1 MSDAAGFALQ
11 TRDHEPVAV
20 LSGDWT
26 ASSFAEVRDRF
37 RAAIR
42 PGLHYD
48 LRGLERCDTVGA
60 LGILTF
66 AGETFDPVASGA
78 RPEVARLIGL
88 VARAARQEPAPPE
101 HPPSSFMD
109 LFIRIGRGVIE
120 FGLAFWATMAFTG
133 RLTAALARAASH
145 PGRIRWAPLVSQS
158 QRSGLDAIPIVGVT
172 SFFIG
177 AVIAFIG
184 ASLLATFSLQVFTV
198 ELVGVAQLREFAVVV
213 TAVLLAGR
221 SASSFAAEIGA
232 MNMNQEVD
240 AMRVMGVEPFEALV
254 LPRFLALVFTIPLLT
269 FIAMLAG
276 LFGGLVV
283 CWLQLGLS
291 PIFFV
296 QRISHAVGVRHFWV
310 GMSKAPVMAMVIAA
324 IGCRQG
330 IQVGGDVESL
340 GRRVT
345 AAVVHAIFSIILLDA
360 VFAVIFTE
368 LNI

>member
-1 MSDAAGFALQ
+1 
-11 TRDHEPVAV
+11 
-20 LSGDWT
+20 
-26 ASSFAEVRDRF
+26 
-37 RAAIR
+37 
-42 PGLHYD
+42 
-48 LRGLERCDTVGA
+48 
-60 LGILTF
+60 
-66 AGETFDPVASGA
+66 
-78 RPEVARLIGL
+78 
-88 VARAARQEPAPPE
+88 
-101 HPPSSFMD
+101 
-109 LFIRIGRGVIE
+109 
-120 FGLAFWATMAFTG
+120 
-133 RLTAALARAASH
+133 
-145 PGRIRWAPLVSQS
+145 
-158 QRSGLDAIPIVGVT
+158 
-172 SFFIG
+172 
-177 AVIAFIG
+177 
-184 ASLLATFSLQVFTV
+184 
-198 ELVGVAQLREFAVVV
+198 
-213 TAVLLAGR
+213 
-221 SASSFAAEIGA
+221 